1 MEFSVLDDGC
11 YCEQGKSFVFFIHI
25 TELHKTA
32 TSSIGISDS
41 ETIQNLTLNW

>member
-11 YCEQGKSFVFFIHI
+11 YCEQGESFVFFIRI

-32 TSSIGISDS
+32 TSSIGNHSKFNIKL
-41 ETIQNLTLNW
+41 IK